1 MHKRAVKNSL
11 FRVVNELDGKM
22 YPIGLK
28 EEAKYINDLN
38 IALNRKYSKVVI
50 ANMLRRIM
58 SYIILSNSPTLT
70 TMTLAKKVAKGIS
83 EKDMSIVIEYII
95 ANNLY
100 IARLY
105 RTQIQ
110 DYSGNIIK

>member
-1 MHKRAVKNSL
+1 
-11 FRVVNELDGKM
+11 
-22 YPIGLK
+22 
-28 EEAKYINDLN
+28 
-38 IALNRKYSKVVI
+38 
-50 ANMLRRIM
+50 
-58 SYIILSNSPTLT
+58 
-70 TMTLAKKVAKGIS
+70 MTLAKKVAKGIS

-110 DYSGNIIK
+110 DNSGNIIK

>member
-1 MHKRAVKNSL
+1 
-11 FRVVNELDGKM
+11 
-22 YPIGLK
+22 
-28 EEAKYINDLN
+28 
-38 IALNRKYSKVVI
+38 
-50 ANMLRRIM
+50 MLRRIM

-110 DYSGNIIK
+110 DNSGNIIK